1 MMHSRQLLYGFSLL
15 VLTCVVGACSQSEQ
29 EQVAEV
35 QTGTIAAGAFDLAYR
50 IEGNGTPAIVI
61 GSSLYYPRA
70 FSENLRS
77 HLRMVFMDHRGFA
90 PSPGPVD
97 NSAFALDTLLDDVER
112 LRQELGLGRV
122 AVIGHSGHAFM
133 ALEYGKKYRTSVS
146 HVIMIGIAPDLGPE
160 NTQAMQ
166 QYWEDFASAERKA
179 VWDERV
185 AALPDE
191 ELAQLPPGE
200 AFIKGYIRD
209 APKIWYDPDFDSTP
223 LWEGV
228 SVNMDMIGHVWG
240 RIFAEIDIT
249 EGLDTFDRPVFL
261 ALGRYD
267 FLIAP
272 PSSWEPVR
280 PMFRDLTVQVFEESG
295 HTPQYEEA
303 ELFDS
308 ELLAWM
314 GQ

>member
-1 MMHSRQLLYGFSLL
+1 VLYGFSFLL
-15 VLTCVVGACSQSEQ
+15 LTSVLATCSPSEQ
-29 EQVAEV
+29 EQVAEP
-35 QTGTIAAGAFDLAYR
+35 QTGTIEAGQFNLAYR
-50 IEGNGTPAIVI
+50 VEGTGTPAIVI

-70 FSENLRS
+70 FSQNLRS
-77 HLRMVFMDHRGFA
+77 HLRMVFMDSRGFA

-112 LRQELGLGRV
+112 LRQELDLGPV

-133 ALEYGKKYRTSVS
+133 ALEYGKKYPQSVS

-160 NTQAMQ
+160 NMQAMQ
-166 QYWEDFASAERKA
+166 QYWEDFAPAERKA

-185 AALPDE
+185 ASLPDD
-191 ELAQLPPGE
+191 ELAQLPPSE
-200 AFIKGYIRD
+200 AFIKGYIRN
-209 APKIWYDPDFDSTP
+209 APKIWYDPNFDCTP
-223 LWEGV
+223 LFEGV

-240 RIFAEIDIT
+240 EIFAEIDIT

-267 FLIAP
+267 FLVAP
-272 PSSWEPVR
+272 PSVWDPIR
-280 PMFRDLTVQVFEESG
+280 PMFRDLTMRVFEKSG

-314 GQ
+314 TR

>member
-1 MMHSRQLLYGFSLL
+1 
-15 VLTCVVGACSQSEQ
+15 
-29 EQVAEV
+29 
-35 QTGTIAAGAFDLAYR
+35 
-50 IEGNGTPAIVI
+50 
-61 GSSLYYPRA
+61 
-70 FSENLRS
+70 
-77 HLRMVFMDHRGFA
+77 
-90 PSPGPVD
+90 
-97 NSAFALDTLLDDVER
+97 
-112 LRQELGLGRV
+112 
-122 AVIGHSGHAFM
+122 
-133 ALEYGKKYRTSVS
+133 
-146 HVIMIGIAPDLGPE
+146 
-160 NTQAMQ
+160 MQ
-166 QYWEDFASAERKA
+166 QHWEDFASAERKA

-280 PMFRDLTVQVFEESG
+280 PMFRDLTVHVFEESG